1 LFGQNGFLMA
11 TETRKKE
18 PGQYPVILTEQ
29 AWSIKD
35 LLYGKRALSF
45 CGTHR
50 AILSGR
56 DSAILPAR
64 VANHSAG
71 FGFSYSLME
80 LTKFL
85 HFTVAKCS
93 SPLVSMFFG

>member
-1 LFGQNGFLMA
+1 M
-11 TETRKKE
+11 
-18 PGQYPVILTEQ
+18 ILTEQ

-50 AILSGR
+50 VILSGR

-64 VANHSAG
+64 VANHSPG
-71 FGFSYSLME
+71 FRFSCLLME
-80 LTKFL
+80 LAKFS
-85 HFTVAKCS
+85 HFTVGLS
-93 SPLVSMFFG
+93 VLNHSWLNIPPVSMVFAELVDKPVVSYSRDLL